1 MSLKICFLCC
11 AREDSNHPPS
21 VLLRSTLRAI
31 PITLPLTTSPFWL
44 ENELLKS
51 VPYPLGKLPQADLT
65 DLLTHNLNIRD
76 PRVVFGPG
84 LGRDAA
90 VVAFGD
96 TYLVAKT
103 DPITFA
109 SDEIGWYAV
118 NVNANDIAC
127 LGATPRWFIATLL
140 LPEDKSDRALV
151 ERIFEQLHAA
161 GHALGVSL
169 VGGHTEIT
177 HGLDRPIVVGAM
189 FGEVA
194 PDRLVRS
201 DGARPGDALILTK
214 GICVEGTA
222 ILAQEFADS
231 LRRAGVSADLIA
243 RAARFLHDPGISI
256 VRDAAIAVGAGE
268 IHAMHDP
275 TEGGVATGIAEITG
289 AAGIGAVLEASA
301 LPVYPET
308 RAFCAALGLDPL
320 GLIAS
325 GALLAV
331 VAPGD
336 AGAVLSAL
344 HADGISAARIGT
356 MREAPGVVVRDAAG
370 EHPLTVFPRDE
381 IARLF
386 EVP

>member
-1 MSLKICFLCC
+1 
-11 AREDSNHPPS
+11 
-21 VLLRSTLRAI
+21 
-31 PITLPLTTSPFWL
+31 LPHT
-44 ENELLKS
+44 
-51 VPYPLGKLPQADLT
+51 PYPLGKLPQADLI
-65 DLLTHNLNIRD
+65 DLLAHKLNSYD

-109 SDEIGWYAV
+109 TDEIGWYAV

-140 LPEDKSDRALV
+140 LPEGKSDRTLV

-177 HGLDRPIVVGAM
+177 HGLDRPIVIGAM
-189 FGEVA
+189 LGEVA
-194 PDRLVRS
+194 PERLVRS

-222 ILAQEFADS
+222 ILAQEFGDS
-231 LRRAGVSADLIA
+231 LQRAGVDAALIA

-256 VRDAAIAVGAGE
+256 VRDAAIVARAGAV
-268 IHAMHDP
+268 HAMHDP

-289 AAGIGAVLEASA
+289 AAGVGAVLDVAA

-308 RAFCAALGLDPL
+308 RTFCDILGLDPL

-325 GALLAV
+325 GSLLAA

-336 AGAVLSAL
+336 ADAVLAAL
-344 HADGISAARIGT
+344 QAEEISATRIGT
-356 MREAPGVVVRDAAG
+356 VRETPGVVVRDATG
-370 EHPLTVFPRDE
+370 ERPLPVFPRDE

-386 EVP
+386 EKP